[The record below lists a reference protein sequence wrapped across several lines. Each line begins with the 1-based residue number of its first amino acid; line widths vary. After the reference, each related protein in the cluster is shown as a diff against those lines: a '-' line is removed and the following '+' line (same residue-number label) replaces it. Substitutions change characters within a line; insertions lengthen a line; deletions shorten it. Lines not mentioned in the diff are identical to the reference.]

1 MYISIIGS
9 KKGSPNMLKEKKDT
23 KQIILDTALEL
34 FSKRGYSGVSIRDI
48 SGKIGI
54 KESAIYYHF
63 KNKQDIF
70 DVLCQSFNNVM
81 YAIPSQFSTKMAN
94 VKKVE
99 IEAFS
104 MVCHGYFTNYLMEDR
119 VNRFLRMLILEQG
132 ISEVAEKM
140 YHNIMFDEAIGNQIL
155 IFSWLIQVGFLKTNN
170 VERMVMDY
178 HTMVVYLFH
187 RYLICGEI
195 TEQVKQIINEELS
208 KHIEHFLQIYG
219 VGQI

>member
-1 MYISIIGS
+1 MKGS
-9 KKGSPNMLKEKKDT
+9 KPNMPKEKQDT

-34 FSKRGYSGVSIRDI
+34 FSKKGYSAVSIRDI

-70 DVLCQSFNNVM
+70 DVLCESFNNVM
-81 YAIPSQFSTKMAN
+81 YSIPKQFTSQMAK
-94 VKKVE
+94 VKSVE
-99 IEAFS
+99 KEAFL
-104 MVCHGYFTNYLMEDR
+104 MVCHGYFTNYLMDEK

-132 ISEVAEKM
+132 INEVAEKM
-140 YHNIMFDEAIGNQIL
+140 YHNIMFDEAVSNQIL
-155 IFSWLIQVGFLKTNN
+155 IFSWLIQVGFLKTDN

-187 RYLICGEI
+187 RYLIGGEI
-195 TEQVKQIINEELS
+195 TEEVKQIINDELS
-208 KHIEHFLQIYG
+208 KHIEHFLKIYG
-219 VGQI
+219 TN